1 MSQHDADH
9 AGFAQLP
16 VTVRVASGLAS
27 KDDMH
32 VLARVD
38 APQLLAAPAFLVLDM
53 QQGRVC
59 LSHAEGVN
67 AYVDLA
73 QLILLLA
80 REAGATNPA
89 ASRLN

>member
-1 MSQHDADH
+1 MSQPDPAH

-27 KDDMH
+27 KDDVH
-32 VLARVD
+32 VLTRVD

-59 LSHAEGVN
+59 LSHADGTN
-67 AYVDLA
+67 AWVDLA

-80 REAGATNPA
+80 REAGSSNPA